1 MEGFLP
7 ISIYGAQNTK
17 TKDLPSANISDQRAL
32 LRSVP
37 RDILLKGRIWVF
49 FKVYISRRQ
58 ILRFSFKFPL
68 NLLQFL
74 LKARSKTKV
83 RCRGFPDSI
92 LSRHVLIYVS
102 PSHLQ
107 FSVGPNAPQF
117 RRQRLYYTVPVLIGS
132 LKKASTPVTKQQT
145 LNRSG

>member
-17 TKDLPSANISDQRAL
+17 TKDLPSANISDQQAL

-37 RDILLKGRIWVF
+37 QDILLKGRIWVF

-68 NLLQFL
+68 NLLGSQIENKSAVQGIPRFDSVTS
-74 LKARSKTKV
+74 RSYICK
-83 RCRGFPDSI
+83 SI
-92 LSRHVLIYVS
+92 S
-102 PSHLQ
+102 P
-107 FSVGPNAPQF
+107 
-117 RRQRLYYTVPVLIGS
+117 PVLS
-132 LKKASTPVTKQQT
+132 WTECTTVQT
-145 LNRSG
+145 LEAVLYSSSIDQFAQESFNTYYKATDS